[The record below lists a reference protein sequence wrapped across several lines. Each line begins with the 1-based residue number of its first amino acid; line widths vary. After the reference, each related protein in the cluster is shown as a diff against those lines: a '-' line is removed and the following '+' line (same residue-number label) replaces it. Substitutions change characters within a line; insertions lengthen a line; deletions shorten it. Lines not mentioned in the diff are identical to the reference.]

1 LGGRAVDSDRGGRLM
16 DVSSGALWIGGG
28 ILVVVIAL
36 VVMVVVMNGRGRG
49 DTP

>member
-1 LGGRAVDSDRGGRLM
+1 M
-16 DVSSGALWIGGG
+16 DVSSDVLWIGGG
-28 ILVVVIAL
+28 ILAVVIAL

>member
-1 LGGRAVDSDRGGRLM
+1 M
-16 DVSSGALWIGGG
+16 DVSSDVLWIGGG